1 MRLEAFAAATAHR
14 LRKLARLS
22 ILLLQ
27 ETSQS
32 SRENVVNALSGALGD
47 DPLSRV
53 TRARLLRRFGAQLGR
68 RTTVRGS
75 YFGGAKVKLVTG
87 ERCWI
92 SRHCYFDFAESVTLG
107 NDVVVGHG
115 VAFVT
120 ASHSI
125 GESSRRA
132 GDFRG
137 YPILIE
143 NGVWIGANATILPG
157 TTIGRGAI
165 VAAGAVVTRNVPP
178 DVIVAGVPARVL
190 RELP

>member
-14 LRKLARLS
+14 LRKLVRILPRLYR
-22 ILLLQ
+22 
-27 ETSQS
+27 S
-32 SRENVVNALSGALGD
+32 SRENVVNTLSNVLGD
-47 DPLSRV
+47 DPLSRLI
-53 TRARLLRRFGAQLGR
+53 RAGLLRRFGARLAKG
-68 RTTVRGS
+68 TTVRRS
-75 YFGGAKVKLVTG
+75 YFGGAKVKLVAG

-92 SRHCYFDFAESVTLG
+92 SRHCYFDFAGSITLG
-107 NDVVVGHG
+107 DDVVVGHG
-115 VAFVT
+115 VTFVT
-120 ASHSI
+120 ASHSL

-157 TTIGRGAI
+157 ITIGRGAV
-165 VAAGAVVTRNVPP
+165 VAAGAVVTKNVPP